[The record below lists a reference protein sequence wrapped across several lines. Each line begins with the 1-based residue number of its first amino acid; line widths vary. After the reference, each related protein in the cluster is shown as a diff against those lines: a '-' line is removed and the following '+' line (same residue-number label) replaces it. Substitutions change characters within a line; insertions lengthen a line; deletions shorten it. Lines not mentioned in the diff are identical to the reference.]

1 MRREGILTK
10 IHMNK
15 IKDIT
20 RPLILVGLTILFS
33 ILLFYIP
40 KNTKIMDYKV
50 KRVDMFMDIKPDS
63 VINMELNDVPD
74 IKMEIESVA
83 Q

>member
-1 MRREGILTK
+1 
-10 IHMNK
+10 MNK

-40 KNTKIMDYKV
+40 KNTKIIDYKV
-50 KRVDMFMDIKPDS
+50 KPVDMFMDIKPDS

>member
-1 MRREGILTK
+1 
-10 IHMNK
+10 MNK

-50 KRVDMFMDIKPDS
+50 KRVDMFMEIKPDS
-63 VINMELNDVPD
+63 VIDIELNDEPV
-74 IKMEIESVA
+74 MEMESVT